1 MRNLAANLL
10 TVMVIAG
17 LVVLALFELGRHQ
30 IAAPGPATEPVRLT
44 VERGA
49 RLGEVAEQLEE
60 LGAIEGVGPIPGAT
74 LMRVAAQYSGKADE
88 LKFGEYEIAPRAS
101 IEEVLALLT
110 TGSNVRMQVTVP
122 EGRTVAEVVK
132 ILEEADFLTGEIGE
146 TPPEGSLL
154 PETYSFSRGD
164 TRADAIGR
172 MQQAMDEALTQ
183 AWENRDPALPLESK
197 EELLVLASIVEKET
211 TPGEHARVAS
221 VFVNRLNRGM
231 KLQSDPTVIY
241 GITMGQGPLGRGIR
255 QSELVAE
262 TPYNTYVVEGLPPTP
277 IANPGREAIMATANP
292 DDTKFLYFVADGTG
306 GHAFAQTLDEHN
318 RNVAEWRRIE
328 ARQQA
333 EQEAREAEEAEQGA
347 QPAEAAQQ

>member
-1 MRNLAANLL
+1 MRNFAANLL
-10 TVMVIAG
+10 TVMFVAA
-17 LVVLALFELGRHQ
+17 LVLLALFELGRQQ

-49 RLGEVAEQLEE
+49 RMAEVADQLEE
-60 LGAIEGVGPIPGAT
+60 LGAIEGVGPIGGAT
-74 LMRVAAQYSGKADE
+74 LLRIAAEYSGQANE
-88 LKFGEYEIAPRAS
+88 LKFGEYEIAPGAS

-110 TGSNVRMQVTVP
+110 TGGNVQLQVTVP
-122 EGRTVAEVVK
+122 EGRTVAEVVQM
-132 ILEEADFLTGEIGE
+132 LEETEFLTGEIDE
-146 TPPEGSLL
+146 MPPEGSLL

-164 TRADAIGR
+164 TRADAIAR
-172 MQQAMDEALTQ
+172 MRQAMDEALAQ
-183 AWENRDPALPLESK
+183 AWESRDPDLPLESP
-197 EELLVLASIVEKET
+197 EELLILASIVEKET

-277 IANPGREAIMATANP
+277 IANPGREAITATANP
-292 DDTKFLYFVADGTG
+292 DDTPFLYFVADGTG
-306 GHAFAQTLDEHN
+306 GHAFAETLQEHN

-328 ARQQA
+328 AER
-333 EQEAREAEEAEQGA
+333 ETVQEEGAEEEAKQGA
-347 QPAEAAQQ
+347 GEPAQQ